1 MTRIYLIR
9 HGEVENNVKD
19 IFGGDSELT
28 ERGRE
33 QAREI
38 AESLKNVDFE
48 IIYHSPRKR
57 AVNTSKIIAG
67 IVSGVKLIE
76 VPELTEMNYGEIEG
90 LSIKD
95 INQIFP
101 GLFKERAENKY
112 YWKLGGENFEDIRN
126 RVRGFLGG
134 LKLEKNCCAIVGH
147 QMTNRAIL
155 GELLNLSIDKIPFIN
170 TPNDV
175 IYEIDVDNSEV
186 WHINKGVRGKGL
198 IE

>member
-1 MTRIYLIR
+1 M
-9 HGEVENNVKD
+9 
-19 IFGGDSELT
+19 GG
-28 ERGRE
+28 
-33 QAREI
+33 I
-38 AESLKNVDFE
+38 
-48 IIYHSPRKR
+48 
-57 AVNTSKIIAG
+57 
-67 IVSGVKLIE
+67 
-76 VPELTEMNYGEIEG
+76 
-90 LSIKD
+90 
-95 INQIFP
+95 
-101 GLFKERAENKY
+101 
-112 YWKLGGENFEDIRN
+112 
-126 RVRGFLGG
+126 G